1 MNRFDRH
8 LWQRFLTIAKPY
20 WFSQEKWGARG
31 LLAVLLLFSLSVNG
45 INVFISF
52 VGRDFMTAL
61 ASKQASRYFQ
71 LLFAYAAV
79 FVVATPIVVFYRY
92 VRDKLGL
99 YWRRWLT
106 NWFLERYFSN
116 RAFYEINSNPKIDN
130 PDERISQD
138 INAFTRGAL
147 SYVLDI
153 LDSIITF
160 VAFIGILWSISTP
173 LVIVTLVYSLF
184 GTIVTV
190 WFGKRL
196 IGLNFNQLRR
206 EADFRYKL
214 VHVRDHAEMIAF
226 FGGEEQESGQV
237 KRRFNEAFSNFNLL
251 IGWQRNLGFLTTGYN
266 YLIVIIPSLVI
277 APLYFA
283 GKVEFGV
290 ITQANLAFSQV
301 LGSLSLIVSQFQELS
316 AFVAEIN
323 RLGTFAEELE
333 TPTEARQPEATFIDT
348 AIDSRVALEHVTL
361 FTPNYQRILVKDLSV
376 TVQPGS
382 ELLIIGPSGSGKSS
396 LLRAIAGLWNAGTGL
411 IIRPKLE
418 EMLFLPQRPYMIL
431 GSLRNQLLYPNTN
444 SEIPE
449 EQLYRMLQQVN
460 LADLPERVGGMD
472 AELDWANI
480 LSLGEQQRLA
490 FARLFLTRPR
500 YAILDEATSA
510 LDLKNEERL
519 YQQMQA
525 TSTVFISVGHRPSLL
540 QYHQQILE
548 LQGDSSWQ
556 LTLAQNYDYNKSA
569 SLFA

>member
-1 MNRFDRH
+1 MNRFDGE
-8 LWQRFLTIAKPY
+8 LWQRFLKIAKPY
-20 WFSQEKWGARG
+20 WFSQERWGARG
-31 LLAVLLLFSLSVNG
+31 LLALLLLFSLSVNG

-61 ASKQASRYFQ
+61 ASKQESKYFQ

-79 FVVATPIVVFYRY
+79 FVIATPIVVLYRY

-106 NWFLERYFSN
+106 NWFLEKYFSN

-147 SYVLDI
+147 SYLLDI
-153 LDSIITF
+153 VDSIITF

-237 KRRFNEAFSNFNLL
+237 KRRFNEAFNNFNLL

-290 ITQANLAFSQV
+290 ITQASMAFGQV

-323 RLGTFAEELE
+323 RLGTFAEEL
-333 TPTEARQPEATFIDT
+333 TRPTEVRQPEATFIDT
-348 AIDSRVALEHVTL
+348 AINSDVALEHITL
-361 FTPNYQRILVKDLSV
+361 LTPNYQRVLVKDLSV
-376 TVQPGS
+376 TVKPGS

-431 GSLRNQLLYPNTN
+431 GSLRSQFLYPNTN
-444 SEIPE
+444 REIPE
-449 EQLYRMLQQVN
+449 DQLYRVLQQVN
-460 LADLPERVGGMD
+460 LVDLPERVGGMD
-472 AELDWANI
+472 IELDWANI

-519 YQQMQA
+519 YQQMHA

-540 QYHQQILE
+540 QYHQQLLE
-548 LQGDSSWQ
+548 LEGSSWR
-556 LTLAQNYDYNKSA
+556 LTRIQDYDHTKTV